1 MTPFGLGLLR
11 QTAALVHAVP
21 GLVATV
27 LHEGRPLVDVSWQ
40 STDTH
45 PAIRWLPPC
54 AFRAVVAQAVASQRA
69 GRDVALLG
77 LPPGGEP
84 TIRTRAVAPATAHPF
99 GLVSAIVGGRAVWAH
114 ATLAPPDTV
123 AAVVERVSR
132 WAGSRR
138 SSAPKSPNARE
149 VEPGSTAGPH
159 PAAGSPCVDLLHD
172 GDLDVTLVVVER
184 RGLGRDAAA
193 VRALAEA
200 LLIATCTAC
209 LDDELARLVPASGE
223 LDRGSTRPMWW

>member
-1 MTPFGLGLLR
+1 MLLGKPNNRAAGGSEVEAVTPFGLGLLR

-27 LHEGRPLVDVSWQ
+27 VHEGRPLVDVSWQ
-40 STDTH
+40 GTRTH

-54 AFRAVVAQAVASQRA
+54 GFRAVVAQALASQRA

-84 TIRTRAVAPATAHPF
+84 TVRTRALAPATAHPF

-123 AAVVERVSR
+123 AAVVEQVSTR
-132 WAGSRR
+132 
-138 SSAPKSPNARE
+138 ARP
-149 VEPGSTAGPH
+149 VG
-159 PAAGSPCVDLLHD
+159 PAA
-172 GDLDVTLVVVER
+172 R
-184 RGLGRDAAA
+184 RPPAP
-193 VRALAEA
+193 RA
-200 LLIATCTAC
+200 
-209 LDDELARLVPASGE
+209 
-223 LDRGSTRPMWW
+223 STSSTTTTST

>member
-40 STDTH
+40 GTRTH

-54 AFRAVVAQAVASQRA
+54 GFRAVVAQAVASQRA

-84 TIRTRAVAPATAHPF
+84 TVRTRALAPATAHPF

-123 AAVVERVSR
+123 AAVVEQVS
-132 WAGSRR
+132 A
-138 SSAPKSPNARE
+138 
-149 VEPGSTAGPH
+149 AGPR
-159 PAAGSPCVDLLHD
+159 PAASS
-172 GDLDVTLVVVER
+172 R
-184 RGLGRDAAA
+184 SRQRAAA
-193 VRALAEA
+193 RP
-200 LLIATCTAC
+200 
-209 LDDELARLVPASGE
+209 PAP
-223 LDRGSTRPMWW
+223 RGSTSCTTTTSM